1 MKNLIAAAAVLAV
14 AAIASPSFAA
24 SGSSGLDASS
34 SVANNRVGSSPA
46 GGGSMINPGGV
57 ERPKNSD
64 VFPAPG
70 VEGASTVM
78 RSEQGRD
85 PMQNSTL
92 GSGASAPRGDS
103 R

>member
-1 MKNLIAAAAVLAV
+1 MKSYI
-14 AAIASPSFAA
+14 AIASLLAVTAFATPSFA
-24 SGSSGLDASS
+24 SVWQFRGSTPSS
-34 SVANNRVGSSPA
+34 STANNSVGSSAA

-64 VFPAPG
+64 VYPMTTPG
-70 VEGASTVM
+70 TSATM
-78 RSEQGRD
+78 RSESGRN

-92 GSGASAPRGDS
+92 GSSSTAPRGDS

>member
-1 MKNLIAAAAVLAV
+1 MKSYI
-14 AAIASPSFAA
+14 AIASLLAVTAFATPSFAA

-34 SVANNRVGSSPA
+34 SKANNSVGSSPA

-64 VFPAPG
+64 VYPMNTPG
-70 VEGASTVM
+70 TSATM
-78 RSEQGRD
+78 RSESGRN

-92 GSGASAPRGDS
+92 GSSSTAPRGDS